1 MTYNIHQKLED
12 NIRAIRIALA
22 FQGSGKLSEEDAE
35 ALKRYAG
42 FGGIKQV
49 LFPYGDIAEWKKLNA
64 TQQDEKLYPQVMELH
79 DILKTGLSDVDYKKA
94 VDSLK
99 NSVLTAFYTP
109 HLVPQSL
116 YQVLKNLNINPKRI
130 YEPSAGAGIFLTE
143 ATKAFPSI
151 EQITAVEKD
160 MLTAKVLEALSSTL
174 PVRVKVHGN
183 AFEES
188 PKDDNE
194 SYDLII
200 SNIPFGNFSVHDP
213 NYPDKAL
220 SGKIH
225 NYFFVAGLDKIK
237 EGGLLAYI
245 TTEAFLNNPSNAKS
259 REYLFNRSDFISVN
273 ALPDNLMKAT
283 GNTEAPS
290 HLVIVQKNTA
300 KSGLSTDEK
309 LLINITEKENEFGKY
324 FLNRY
329 IHEHPEIMLGDKIKP
344 GKNQYGDAHQ
354 VVWQKGDINDIAEKL
369 AETISFGFA
378 HRFNKSSFLKS
389 IRLDESENRAD
400 KPEKKLTLLP
410 VPKNKQGD
418 VFQMGLFDNEGT
430 QNTNR
435 ASAYIAGLDASI
447 VRRTTARM
455 IGTVKI
461 AQHPGHEVLA
471 LVAAQRLTG
480 SRYVYRLYS
489 NVAEII
495 TPPGWMDSASVTEAL
510 KDVAGLLTEYNHRY
524 LYEGDKSLQASFG
537 LNRHS
542 ASQFTEL
549 KPFYKEGTLVSRSG
563 IIGRIG
569 TPNREFTEA
578 IFQPLSESRKNET
591 FYRKYISIRDG
602 YLELIEK
609 ESSAQKEYPTLRATL
624 NNEYEEFIRTYGIL
638 NQPQNK
644 KMILEDTT
652 FGLTIL
658 SSLER
663 KEDGVFKKADILSKS
678 LIEKDEQFFTDD
690 PTEAL
695 ARCLNEKGKVDISYI
710 GEVTGLKNNDVIKRL
725 GDHIYLNPLEE
736 TWETADQYLSGNVT
750 SKLAI
755 AKEKAEKHSEN
766 IQIQRSFAA
775 ISKVQPEQIPFELL
789 DFNLGERWIPLKYY
803 NHFATDLFELDTDI
817 NYLPSIDIF
826 KVQTKEH
833 NAKID
838 EQFAVTPKNGR
849 IMYGYTLLEHAM
861 ENTTPYFSYEVERA
875 DGEMIRV
882 ADNEAIQL
890 AHQKIE
896 SIRERFVSWLHELP
910 DDEKASLEKLYNN
923 TFNCYVLRE
932 YNGGHQRF
940 PGLDRKALGIEDL
953 YSSQKN
959 AAWRI
964 IQNRGALI
972 DHEVGLGKTLTMIV
986 AAHEM
991 KRLGTIHKPMI
1002 LALKANVNQIAETYH
1017 KAYPHARILAPG
1029 KNDFTPAKRVRLFHE
1044 IRNNDWDAVILTHD
1058 QFSKIPQSP
1067 EIQRAILESEMEN
1080 LTADLDTL
1088 REQEGEV
1095 SKRMLK
1101 GLEIRKN
1108 NLADKLKTLVYDIEH
1123 KKDAGIH
1130 FEQLG
1135 VDHLFIDESHKFKNL
1150 TFTTRHDRVAGLG
1163 NMEGSQ
1169 KALNMLFAIRTLQEK
1184 FKSDLCATFLS
1195 GTPIS
1200 NSLTEMYLLFKYLR
1214 PREMERQHIENFDG
1228 WAAVFARK
1236 TTDFEFSVTNEI
1248 VAKERFRH
1256 FIKVPELAMFYNE
1269 ITDYK
1274 TAKHISLDKPELE
1287 EVLVNIH
1294 PTPDQKD
1301 FIQNLM
1307 IFAKTGDATILG
1319 RVPLTREEDKG
1330 RMLLATNYAKKM
1342 AVDMRL
1348 VDSHRYGDNP
1358 KNKVSI
1364 CAEKV
1369 AQLYRDSMPH
1379 RGTQII
1385 FSDIGTPNPNHF
1397 NIYDALKEK
1406 LIHQHSIPAH
1416 QITFIHDWTD
1426 KRKPELFHKMNTG
1439 EIRILIGSTEKAGT
1453 GLNVQERVVALHHLD
1468 IPWKPSELEQRNG
1481 RGARQG
1487 NLIAR
1492 DFYDNKVRCFIY
1504 AVEQSLDNYKFNL
1517 LKNKQTFISQMKN
1530 GELNIRTLDE
1540 GAMDEKSG
1548 MNFSEYI
1555 AILSGDTTL
1564 LEKAKLEKKIAV
1576 MESLKTAHFK
1586 ELSRSKNKLQNL
1598 MGDKIRISDL
1608 LDKLSKDET
1617 LYKSSMQ
1624 IEKDGTKANPIR
1636 LKGFNSAES
1645 EAIGKYITDIYL
1657 KWKPPKGEDKP
1668 ELIGTLY
1675 GFNLFIRLEKSAWEE
1690 NEAYTFRY
1698 HNRLFAEGPE
1708 SKLKYTW
1715 NGGEPNTDNPKLA
1728 ARYFLNAVDRIST
1741 LKDKYQKELNN
1752 MGNEIVMIE
1761 KIITRPFEKEESLL
1775 EMKSELS
1782 KIEREMRMK
1791 IEKQTPGPEEEEPD
1805 KAQVF
1810 KMNEL
1815 DIPVNGKEQLQLSVL
1830 QPAQRRGRRLGI

>member
-1 MTYNIHQKLED
+1 MTYNVQQKLGD
-12 NIRAIRIALA
+12 NIKAICIALA
-22 FQGSGKLSEEDAE
+22 FQKGDQLTEEE
-35 ALKRYAG
+35 ADVLKRYAG

-64 TQQDEKLYPQVMELH
+64 TEQDERLYPQVMELH

-109 HLVPQSL
+109 EVVPQSL
-116 YQVLKNLNINPKRI
+116 YRVLKNLNINPKRI

-143 ATKAFPSI
+143 ATKTFPTI
-151 EQITAVEKD
+151 EKITAVEKD
-160 MLTAKVLEALSSTL
+160 MLTAKALKALSSTL
-174 PVRVKVHGN
+174 PLQVTVHGSG
-183 AFEES
+183 FEET
-188 PKDDNE
+188 PKDDNG

-213 NYPDKAL
+213 NYPDKTL

-245 TTEAFLNNPSNAKS
+245 TTDAFLNSPSNAKVRQYLLS
-259 REYLFNRSDFISVN
+259 RADFISINV
-273 ALPDNLMKAT
+273 LPDNLMKAT

-300 KSGLSTDEK
+300 KSTLSLEEE
-309 LLINITEKENEFGKY
+309 LLIETVQNENEYGKY
-324 FLNRY
+324 YLNSY
-329 IHEHPEIMLGDKIKP
+329 IHEHPEIMLGDEIKA

-354 VVWQKGDINDIAEKL
+354 EVWQRGDINDIAEKL
-369 AETISFGFA
+369 AETISNGVNK
-378 HRFNKSSFLKS
+378 RFNNKSFLK
-389 IRLDESENRAD
+389 LNRTYHIETEEAG
-400 KPEKKLTLLP
+400 KKFTLLP
-410 VPKNKQGD
+410 MPEDKQGD
-418 VFQMGLFDNEGT
+418 VFQIGLFDNEGT

-435 ASAYIAGLDASI
+435 GSAYITGLDASI
-447 VRRTTARM
+447 VRRATARM
-455 IGTVKI
+455 VGTVKI
-461 AQHPGHEVLA
+461 AEHSSHEVLA

-480 SRYVYRLYS
+480 SRYVYKLYS
-489 NVAEII
+489 NVAEIN
-495 TPPGWMDSASVTEAL
+495 PLPQWMDSASVTQAL
-510 KDVAGLLTEYNHRY
+510 KDVSILLAEYNHRY

-537 LNRHS
+537 LNRRS

-549 KPFYKEGTLVSRSG
+549 KPFYKEGTLVLNSG

-569 TPNREFTEA
+569 IPNRDFTEA
-578 IFQPLSESRKNET
+578 VFQPLTESGKDET
-591 FYRKYISIRDG
+591 FYKRYISIRDG
-602 YLELIEK
+602 YLDLVEK

-638 NQPQNK
+638 NHPQNK
-644 KMILEDTT
+644 KMILEDNA

-678 LIEKDEQFFTDD
+678 LIEKNEQFFTDD

-695 ARCLNEKGKVDISYI
+695 ARSLNEKGRVDIPYI
-710 GEVTGLKNNDVIKRL
+710 GMVTGLTDNEVIDRL

-736 TWETADQYLSGNVT
+736 TWETSDQYLSGNVA
-750 SKLAI
+750 SKLTI

-766 IQIQRSFAA
+766 IQVQRSLAA
-775 ISKVQPEQIPFELL
+775 ISKVQPERIPFELL

-803 NHFATDLFELDTDI
+803 NQFATDLFELDTAI
-817 NYLPSIDIF
+817 NYLPSIDVF
-826 KVQTKEH
+826 KVKTKEH
-833 NAKID
+833 NAKTD
-838 EQFAVTPKNGR
+838 QQFSVTPKNGR
-849 IMYGYTLLEHAM
+849 IMYGNTLLEYAM

-890 AHQKIE
+890 AHQKID
-896 SIRERFVSWLHELP
+896 SIREKFVSWLHELP
-910 DDEKASLEKLYNN
+910 GDEKRTLEKLYNN

-932 YNGGHQRF
+932 YNGGHQSF

-959 AAWRI
+959 AVWRI

-991 KRLGTIHKPMI
+991 KRLGTIRKPMI
-1002 LALKANVNQIAETYH
+1002 LVLKANVNQIVETYH

-1029 KNDFTPAKRVRLFHE
+1029 KNDFSPAKRVRLFHE

-1067 EIQRAILESEMEN
+1067 EIQRAILETEMGN
-1080 LTADLDTL
+1080 LEADLRTL
-1088 REQEGEV
+1088 KLQGGEV

-1108 NLADKLKTLVYDIEH
+1108 NLGDKLKTLVYNIEH
-1123 KKDAGIH
+1123 KKDASIH

-1214 PREMERQHIENFDG
+1214 PKEMQRQHIENFDG

-1274 TAKHISLDKPELE
+1274 TARHIRLDKPELE

-1307 IFAKTGDATILG
+1307 VFAKTGNATILG
-1319 RVPLTREEDKG
+1319 RARLTKEEDKG

-1348 VDSHRYGDNP
+1348 VDSHRYGDTP
-1358 KNKVSI
+1358 ENKVSI
-1364 CAEKV
+1364 CAAKV
-1369 AQLYRDSMPH
+1369 AQFYRDSMSH

-1406 LIHQHSIPAH
+1406 LIHQHGIPAH

-1453 GLNVQERVVALHHLD
+1453 GLNVQERVVAMHHLD

-1576 MESLKTAHFK
+1576 MESLKAAHFK

-1598 MGDKIRISDL
+1598 MGDKIRTRDL
-1608 LDKLSKDET
+1608 LVKLSKDET
-1617 LYKSSMQ
+1617 LYKSNLKF
-1624 IEKDGTKANPIR
+1624 EKDGTKANLIQ
-1636 LKGFNSAES
+1636 LKGFNKTEP
-1645 EAIGKYITDIYL
+1645 EEIGRYMTDLYL
-1657 KWKPPKGEDKP
+1657 KWKPPKNEDEP
-1668 ELIGTLY
+1668 ELIGALY
-1675 GFNLFIRLEKSAWEE
+1675 GFHLFIRQEKSAWEE
-1690 NEAYTFRY
+1690 NGTYTFRLQ
-1698 HNRLFAEGPE
+1698 NKFFVESPE

-1715 NGGEPNTDNPKLA
+1715 NGGEPNKDNPKLA
-1728 ARYFLNAVDRIST
+1728 ARHFLNAIDRVSA
-1741 LKDKYQKELNN
+1741 LKEKYQKELNN
-1752 MGNEIVMIE
+1752 MGSEIVMVE
-1761 KIITRPFEKEESLL
+1761 KIITRPFEKEEALL
-1775 EMKSELS
+1775 QMKSELS
-1782 KIEREMRMK
+1782 KMEREIRMK
-1791 IEKQTPGPEEEEPD
+1791 IEKQAPGPEGEEPD

-1810 KMNEL
+1810 KIDGL
-1815 DIPVNGKEQLQLSVL
+1815 DTPVNGKEKLQLSVL